1 MGGPA
6 EEVAQRIQ
14 RAGGLAAGGVAAKR
28 VCGSMKVNR
37 LLGTPELAQCKQ
49 RYNKNQMSCYSYPI
63 ADDRVT
69 IIKKGEMDIMWSN
82 SHDALPVMSWVRY
95 TLPPK
100 PRAPHL

>member
-49 RYNKNQMSCYSYPI
+49 RYTKNQMSCYSYPI

-82 SHDALPVMSWVRY
+82 SHDALPVMPWVRY